1 MKVDNQLPPRFI
13 KLTAPN
19 GEPIYCNA
27 VYFVA
32 FFKDTTSRIAY
43 GYTTIYTVESDTAI
57 LVREEPYEIRLLIE
71 ACYG

>member
-19 GEPIYCNA
+19 SEPIYCNA

-32 FFKDTTSRIAY
+32 FFKDTVGGIAY
-43 GYTTIYTVESDTAI
+43 TKIYTVESDTAI

>member
-19 GEPIYCNA
+19 GESVYCNA

-32 FFKDTTSRIAY
+32 FFKNTIGGLAY
-43 GYTTIYTVESDTAI
+43 TKIYTIESDTAI
-57 LVREEPYEIRLLIE
+57 LVCEEPYEIRPLIE

>member
-1 MKVDNQLPPRFI
+1 MNFDNQLPPRFI

-27 VYFVA
+27 EYFVA
-32 FFKDTTSRIAY
+32 FFKDTTGGVAR
-43 GYTTIYTVESDTAI
+43 TKIYTIWPEDLI
-57 LVREEPYEIRLLIE
+57 LVREEPHEIRMLIE

>member
-19 GEPIYCNA
+19 GEPVYCNA

-32 FFKDTTSRIAY
+32 FFKNTIGGLACTE
-43 GYTTIYTVESDTAI
+43 IYTIESDTAI

>member
-32 FFKDTTSRIAY
+32 FFKNTGGLPHTK
-43 GYTTIYTVESDTAI
+43 IYTIESDTAI